1 MLSKEVVLLGKL
13 DAVSKQYF
21 GRQDAFADVFNY
33 LLFDGKQVIRPD
45 DLKELDSNQVAV
57 LLKDKDLQEIQKQ
70 RDLFRLWTAMTDG
83 HAIFILLGAEI
94 QGSVHYAMPIKAGL
108 YDFIT
113 YDDQLSEIAS
123 RNRQL
128 HKTKEFE
135 LEGGEYLYGFRKDD
149 RVKLVITATIY
160 VGKETWDGPLKLSD
174 IIEEESRK
182 YLINDYKLCLLSA
195 TDLPEQDFGK
205 FKTELGDIMR
215 FVKHQGEDVDK
226 LIEQTNHKIYSP
238 EAAAFVKEAANMD
251 LDFEVK
257 NGGVDM
263 CEALERRYSKERQT
277 AKDQMIKK
285 LLQNGVDESII
296 ADSANVTV
304 EYVIKIKNGELQIV

>member
-1 MLSKEVVLLGKL
+1 MGKL
-13 DAVSKQYF
+13 DAVSKRYF

-33 LLFDGKQVIRPD
+33 LLFDGQQVINPD
-45 DLKELDSNQVAV
+45 DLRELDSNQIAV
-57 LLKDKDLQEIQKQ
+57 LFKDKDLQEIQKQ

-83 HAIFILLGAEI
+83 HAIFILLGAEV
-94 QGSVHYAMPIKAGL
+94 QGSVHYAMPIKTGL

-128 HKTKEFE
+128 HEAKEIE
-135 LEGGEYLYGFRKDD
+135 LQGGEYLYGFRKEN

-160 VGKETWDGPLKLSD
+160 VGKEPWDGPLKLSD

-182 YLINDYKLCLLSA
+182 YLINDYKLSLLSA
-195 TDLPEQDFGK
+195 TDLQEQDFGK
-205 FKTELGDIMR
+205 FATELGDIMR
-215 FVKHQGEDVDK
+215 FVKHQGKDVDK

-251 LDFEVK
+251 LDFDIK

-263 CEALERRYSKERQT
+263 CEALERRYNKERSEGEQT
-277 AKDQMIKK
+277 AKNQMILNMVRK
-285 LLQNGVDESII
+285 NYPIEDIAEI
-296 ADSANVTV
+296 ADVTV
-304 EYVIKIKNGELQIV
+304 EYVVKIKDGELQIV